1 LHLLVT
7 DKLKNKA
14 LKYNKLKENN
24 NVIKEEIS
32 TANENHNNEINI
44 LKDKLLNL
52 EKELSFEI
60 EKNLTEVS
68 NNTIFKNN

>member
-1 LHLLVT
+1 MHLLVT

-60 EKNLTEVS
+60 EKNLNEVS